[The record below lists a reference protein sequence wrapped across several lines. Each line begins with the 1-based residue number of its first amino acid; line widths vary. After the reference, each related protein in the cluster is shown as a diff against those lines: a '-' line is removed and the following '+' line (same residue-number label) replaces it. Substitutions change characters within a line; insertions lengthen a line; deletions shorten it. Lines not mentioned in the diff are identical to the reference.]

1 MRLAL
6 WLLTGVLAATAAL
19 WGLVAGA
26 LPLLTA
32 PGPLAEPRT
41 VLVARGQGVLA
52 IGHQLEAEGVVSR
65 AWLLALDS
73 FLTGGLTAGLSG
85 GDRLKAG
92 EYQFDPGI
100 SPRQVIA
107 LMRQGRTLVHR
118 LTVPEGLTSLQV
130 VALVEAEPLLAGEAG
145 PVPAEGTL
153 LPDTYNFSRGDLR
166 AGLIQRTRLIKEDAA
181 LGIVLSVFFGFGI
194 VLLSIVQSLPT
205 GSAAGLSEFVFGKA
219 AALTAGDVASIA
231 VASLIVLSVCAI
243 AFKELSLLCF
253 DEAYAA
259 ALGWPTRQ
267 LDLLLTSLVVAVTVI
282 GMPSVGLLLVVAQ
295 LVIPP
300 TAARFWTDRHG
311 ALTIVSGV
319 LGALSSAIGVVASAL
334 VPRLA
339 AGAVIVLAGTGIFI
353 VSMLFGTR
361 RGVVWHWLGQFS
373 ARRKIGQLDLLRTC
387 FEILEQSIG
396 DASPVECDLTA
407 IPISRQQLLDARTW
421 TDARLRNVLTAA
433 QRDGSIRLDADGN
446 FRLTVEGTRLARRAT
461 RNHRL
466 WELYLIHF
474 AQTAPSRVDR
484 EADEFEHV
492 LEPDLVEQLEVLL
505 EQDRVRA
512 RVPVNPHA

>member
-1 MRLAL
+1 MTNFVRVLLLQDYNTRLVLCGTILFGACGGVVGAFMLLRKKSLVGDVASHAAL
-6 WLLTGVLAATAAL
+6 PGIGLAYLIMESISPGSGKTPVWLLLG
-19 WGLVAGA
+19 AGA
-26 LPLLTA
+26 GSA
-32 PGPLAEPRT
+32 
-41 VLVARGQGVLA
+41 
-52 IGHQLEAEGVVSR
+52 
-65 AWLLALDS
+65 
-73 FLTGGLTAGLSG
+73 AGL
-85 GDRLKAG
+85 
-92 EYQFDPGI
+92 YC
-100 SPRQVIA
+100 
-107 LMRQGRTLVHR
+107 
-118 LTVPEGLTSLQV
+118 
-130 VALVEAEPLLAGEAG
+130 
-145 PVPAEGTL
+145 
-153 LPDTYNFSRGDLR
+153 

-205 GSAAGLSEFVFGKA
+205 GSAAGLTEFVFGKA
-219 AALTAGDVASIA
+219 AALTAGDVTSIA
-231 VASLIVLSVCAI
+231 VASLIVLAICAI

-259 ALGWPTRQ
+259 ALGWPTRR

-311 ALTIVSGV
+311 PLTIVSGV
-319 LGALSSAIGVVASAL
+319 LGALSSAIGVLASAL

-353 VSMLFGTR
+353 ISMLFGTR
-361 RGVVWHWLGQFS
+361 RGVVWHSLGQFS
-373 ARRKIGQLDLLRTC
+373 ARRRIGQLDLLRTC

-421 TDARLRNVLTAA
+421 TEARLRNVLAAA

>member
-1 MRLAL
+1 MTNFVRVLLLQDYNTRL
-6 WLLTGVLAATAAL
+6 VLC
-19 WGLVAGA
+19 
-26 LPLLTA
+26 
-32 PGPLAEPRT
+32 
-41 VLVARGQGVLA
+41 
-52 IGHQLEAEGVVSR
+52 
-65 AWLLALDS
+65 
-73 FLTGGLTAGLSG
+73 
-85 GDRLKAG
+85 
-92 EYQFDPGI
+92 
-100 SPRQVIA
+100 
-107 LMRQGRTLVHR
+107 
-118 LTVPEGLTSLQV
+118 
-130 VALVEAEPLLAGEAG
+130 
-145 PVPAEGTL
+145 GTL
-153 LPDTYNFSRGDLR
+153 LFGACGGVVGAFMLLRKKSLVGDVASHAALPGIGLAYLIMESISPGSGKSPVWLLLGAGAGSAAGLYC

-446 FRLTVEGTRLARRAT
+446 FRLTIEGTRLARRAT

>member
-1 MRLAL
+1 MTNFVRVLLLQDYNTRL
-6 WLLTGVLAATAAL
+6 VLC
-19 WGLVAGA
+19 
-26 LPLLTA
+26 
-32 PGPLAEPRT
+32 
-41 VLVARGQGVLA
+41 
-52 IGHQLEAEGVVSR
+52 
-65 AWLLALDS
+65 
-73 FLTGGLTAGLSG
+73 
-85 GDRLKAG
+85 
-92 EYQFDPGI
+92 
-100 SPRQVIA
+100 
-107 LMRQGRTLVHR
+107 
-118 LTVPEGLTSLQV
+118 
-130 VALVEAEPLLAGEAG
+130 
-145 PVPAEGTL
+145 GTL
-153 LPDTYNFSRGDLR
+153 LFGACGGVVGAFMLLRKKSLVGDVASHAALPGIGLAYLIMESISPGSGKSPVWLLLGAGAGSAAGLYC

-396 DASPVECDLTA
+396 DASPVECDLTS

>member
-1 MRLAL
+1 MTNFVRVLLLQDYNTRL
-6 WLLTGVLAATAAL
+6 VLC
-19 WGLVAGA
+19 
-26 LPLLTA
+26 
-32 PGPLAEPRT
+32 
-41 VLVARGQGVLA
+41 
-52 IGHQLEAEGVVSR
+52 
-65 AWLLALDS
+65 
-73 FLTGGLTAGLSG
+73 
-85 GDRLKAG
+85 
-92 EYQFDPGI
+92 
-100 SPRQVIA
+100 
-107 LMRQGRTLVHR
+107 
-118 LTVPEGLTSLQV
+118 
-130 VALVEAEPLLAGEAG
+130 
-145 PVPAEGTL
+145 GTL
-153 LPDTYNFSRGDLR
+153 LFGACGGVVGAFMLLRKKSLVGDVASHAALPGIGLAYLIMESISPGSGKSPVWLLLGAGAGSAAGLYC

-387 FEILEQSIG
+387 FEVLEQSIG

>member
-1 MRLAL
+1 MTNFVRVLLLQDYNTRL
-6 WLLTGVLAATAAL
+6 VLC
-19 WGLVAGA
+19 
-26 LPLLTA
+26 
-32 PGPLAEPRT
+32 
-41 VLVARGQGVLA
+41 
-52 IGHQLEAEGVVSR
+52 
-65 AWLLALDS
+65 
-73 FLTGGLTAGLSG
+73 
-85 GDRLKAG
+85 
-92 EYQFDPGI
+92 
-100 SPRQVIA
+100 
-107 LMRQGRTLVHR
+107 
-118 LTVPEGLTSLQV
+118 
-130 VALVEAEPLLAGEAG
+130 
-145 PVPAEGTL
+145 GTL
-153 LPDTYNFSRGDLR
+153 LFGACGGVVGAFMLLRKKSLVGDVASHAALPGIGLAYLIMESISPGSGKTPVWLLLGAGAGSAAGLYC

-205 GSAAGLSEFVFGKA
+205 GSAAGLTEFVFGKA

-231 VASLIVLSVCAI
+231 VASLIVLSICAV

-259 ALGWPTRQ
+259 ALGWPTRR

-319 LGALSSAIGVVASAL
+319 LGALSSAIGVLASAL

-353 VSMLFGTR
+353 ISMLFGTR
-361 RGVVWHWLGQFS
+361 RGVVWHWLSQFS
-373 ARRKIGQLDLLRTC
+373 ARRRIGQLDLLRTC

-396 DASPVECDLTA
+396 DASPVDCDLTA

-421 TDARLRNVLTAA
+421 TEARLRNVLAAA

-474 AQTAPSRVDR
+474 AQTTPSRVDR

>member
-1 MRLAL
+1 MTNFVRVLLLQDYNTRL
-6 WLLTGVLAATAAL
+6 VLC
-19 WGLVAGA
+19 
-26 LPLLTA
+26 
-32 PGPLAEPRT
+32 
-41 VLVARGQGVLA
+41 
-52 IGHQLEAEGVVSR
+52 
-65 AWLLALDS
+65 
-73 FLTGGLTAGLSG
+73 
-85 GDRLKAG
+85 
-92 EYQFDPGI
+92 
-100 SPRQVIA
+100 
-107 LMRQGRTLVHR
+107 
-118 LTVPEGLTSLQV
+118 
-130 VALVEAEPLLAGEAG
+130 
-145 PVPAEGTL
+145 GTL
-153 LPDTYNFSRGDLR
+153 LFGACGGVVGAFMLLRKKSLVGDVASHAALPGIGLAYLIMESISPGSGKSPVWLLLGAGAGSAAGLYC

-492 LEPDLVEQLEVLL
+492 LEPDVVEQLEVLL